1 MEISLCMI
9 VKNEADVL
17 ARCLKSVSMLVDE
30 IIIVD
35 TGSNDETKEIAKQF
49 TDQIYDFT
57 WVDDFSKARNFAF
70 AKATKDYQMW
80 LDADDIFKAA
90 DQQAFLS
97 MKAEW
102 DDHIDMAMLKYDVG
116 FDEQDHPTF
125 SYYRERIM
133 KRSMHY
139 QWVDPIHEVIP
150 QRGEI
155 RYFPIAV
162 SHKKLR
168 PSDPDRNLRIFQKM
182 LSNGILLNSRQTF
195 YYARE
200 LYYHKQYEAA
210 IPLLT
215 SVLNGTDTWL
225 ENRID
230 AALVLASCYQACNN
244 SSKAKQALLTTFCY
258 STPRSEVC
266 CELGHLFFHEKD
278 YQNAIYWYEAAR
290 TQKPKVEDGGFH
302 QIDTYDYIPCLQLCV
317 CYDRLHNLDKAIY
330 YNELAGTIKPND
342 RRYLYN
348 KEYFKKKDR

>member
-1 MEISLCMI
+1 
-9 VKNEADVL
+9 
-17 ARCLKSVSMLVDE
+17 MLVDE

-215 SVLNGTDTWL
+215 SVLSGTDTWL

-266 CELGHLFFHEKD
+266 CE
-278 YQNAIYWYEAAR
+278 
-290 TQKPKVEDGGFH
+290 
-302 QIDTYDYIPCLQLCV
+302 
-317 CYDRLHNLDKAIY
+317 DRKSVV
-330 YNELAGTIKPND
+330 
-342 RRYLYN
+342 
-348 KEYFKKKDR
+348 